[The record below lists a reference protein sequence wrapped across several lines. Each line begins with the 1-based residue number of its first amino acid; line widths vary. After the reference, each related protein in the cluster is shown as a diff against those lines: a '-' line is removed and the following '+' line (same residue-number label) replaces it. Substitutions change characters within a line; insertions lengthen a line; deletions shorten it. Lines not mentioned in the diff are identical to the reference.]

1 MKNELEV
8 FDFKE
13 EDELPESE
21 AGKFLGKF
29 KNPNKDDSSALKCE
43 LLECVT
49 EETNA
54 HLQGIGNVPCVNAGA
69 VDCAPSCNEQMYAP
83 MNIGGEEGNDIR
95 APQMNSTSCEQSP
108 NLEKDNCGFES
119 CISELASRDL
129 CIKGPLLGETQ
140 LYSGNLDPPSNNEP
154 VDVNSDADGSM
165 SEGSSSSPAS
175 DIAPNGVPLNGHMS
189 DQWVDES
196 EVDDI
201 NMTVVVSPDYVLYRD
216 KFCLGHLVV
225 FSCTGIKIKD
235 SNACGVQ
242 GSFTFEKGIDDIIDI
257 KFQWLQRFGSV
268 EVNLRVISNDTVQD
282 DDACGTSGIEELK
295 FSFSDCNWSD
305 KLEKITSLNAKY
317 LALWGVDHD
326 NPVDMDGDNSFRQR
340 HYFPNFDEP
349 FEDVVYPEGDS
360 DAVSISKRDVDLLQ
374 PDTFVNDTIID
385 FYIKYLKNQIQAEE
399 KHRFHFF
406 NSFFFRK
413 LADLDKDPSSISDGK
428 AAFLR
433 VRKWTRKVDIFGKD
447 YIFIP
452 VNFNLHW
459 SLIVICHPGDVASF
473 KVEDLKRSEKVPC
486 ILHMDSIKGTHAGL
500 KKLVQSYLCEE
511 WKERHKDTSED
522 VSSKFLN
529 LRFIPLELPQQ
540 ENSFDC
546 GLFLLHYL
554 ELFLA
559 EAPVSFSPLKLK
571 KLSSFLNVDWFPP
584 GEASLKRSLIQK
596 LISGLLQ
603 KRSGVC
609 LDKHQSPRFL
619 ENNVNEMCL
628 EFLSEKCSAA
638 TAQPGNLS
646 NSQASQGIEITLLG
660 ATSVRNLQC
669 VNDSSLVLK
678 ELHEPGVAAGSLLAY
693 QSFGEPSSYYH
704 LNGAVSTREHDI
716 ETAEEYGYLASGGN
730 GFQQITEL
738 TPQVGSISFP
748 SRDFGTEASWN
759 PEICMQGEQDADSS
773 EPSAS
778 DDSEDVGIIEN
789 GPFVE
794 DGGHS
799 LEGRTDQCRS
809 LSMDIG
815 CFTEGPASVPSEILQ
830 SLAVEGPEEA
840 DHRNDI
846 RDIPFC
852 HKSPTTSLLED
863 SNLIDERLPQD
874 SNTIENREV
883 TGDYAQVIDENLQT
897 DKYEQQAAKRLRL
910 TPPEGE
916 ELMGSP

>member
-1 MKNELEV
+1 MKSELGV

-13 EDELPESE
+13 EDELPELE

-29 KNPNKDDSSALKCE
+29 KNPNNDDSPALK
-43 LLECVT
+43 LT
-49 EETNA
+49 KETIV
-54 HLQGIGNVPCVNAGA
+54 QIEGIGNVPCVNADA
-69 VDCAPSCNEQMYAP
+69 VDCTPSCNVDCAPSCNEQMCAP
-83 MNIGGEEGNDIR
+83 MKIDGEEGNDIR

-129 CIKGPLLGETQ
+129 CTKGPLLGESQ
-140 LYSGNLDPPSNNEP
+140 LCSGNLDPPSNNEP

-175 DIAPNGVPLNGHMS
+175 DIAPNGVSLNGHMS
-189 DQWVDES
+189 DQWVDDS

-201 NMTVVVSPDYVLYRD
+201 NMGVVVSPDYVFFRD
-216 KFCLGHLVV
+216 KFCLGYLVV

-242 GSFTFEKGIDDIIDI
+242 ESFTFEKGIDDIVDI

-268 EVNLRVISNDTVQD
+268 EVKLHVILNDVAQD
-282 DDACGTSGIEELK
+282 DNACGTSGIEELK
-295 FSFSDCNWSD
+295 FSFSDCNWSEQ
-305 KLEKITSLNAKY
+305 LEKITSLNAKY
-317 LALWGVDHD
+317 LALWSVDHD
-326 NPVDMDGDNSFRQR
+326 NPVDMDGVGRR
-340 HYFPNFDEP
+340 RYFPNFDEP

-360 DAVSISKRDVDLLQ
+360 DAVSISKRDIDLLQ

-529 LRFIPLELPQQ
+529 FRFIPLELPQQ

-596 LISGLLQ
+596 LISELLQ
-603 KRSGVC
+603 NRSRVC
-609 LDKHQSPRFL
+609 LEEHQSSRFL
-619 ENNVNEMCL
+619 ENSVNEMRL

-638 TAQPGNLS
+638 AARHGNLS
-646 NSQASQGIEITLLG
+646 NSQAGQGVEITLLG
-660 ATSVRNLQC
+660 PTSGRNLQC
-669 VNDSSLVLK
+669 ANDSSLVLK
-678 ELHEPGVAAGSLLAY
+678 ELLEPGVTAGSLLAY
-693 QSFGEPSSYYH
+693 QSFGEPSSYYD
-704 LNGAVSTREHDI
+704 LNGAASAREHDV
-716 ETAEEYGYLASGGN
+716 ETAEEYGYLASGSN

-748 SRDFGTEASWN
+748 SRDFGTEATWN
-759 PEICMQGEQDADSS
+759 PEICMQGEHGVDSS
-773 EPSAS
+773 DLSAS

-794 DGGHS
+794 DGGQS
-799 LEGRTDQCRS
+799 LEGRTDQPRS

-815 CFTEGPASVPSEILQ
+815 CFTEGPASVPSEMLQ
-830 SLAVEGPEEA
+830 TLAVGGPEVP
-840 DHRNDI
+840 DQMHDRNDI
-846 RDIPFC
+846 TDLPSC
-852 HKSPTTSLLED
+852 HENPTTSFLED
-863 SNLIDERLPQD
+863 SNLIEQRLSQD
-874 SNTIENREV
+874 SDTIGNREV
-883 TGDYAQVIDENLQT
+883 DGDYAQVTDDNLQT
-897 DKYEQQAAKRLRL
+897 QPYEQQGAKRLRL
-910 TPPEGE
+910 TPREGE
-916 ELMGSP
+916 D

>member
-1 MKNELEV
+1 MKNELGV

-13 EDELPESE
+13 EDELPELE

-29 KNPNKDDSSALKCE
+29 KNPNNDDSSALKCE

-49 EETNA
+49 GETNVQI
-54 HLQGIGNVPCVNAGA
+54 QGIGNVPCVNADA
-69 VDCAPSCNEQMYAP
+69 VDCAPSCNEQMCAP
-83 MNIGGEEGNDIR
+83 MKIGGEEGNDTR
-95 APQMNSTSCEQSP
+95 APQMNSTSCEHSP

-119 CISELASRDL
+119 CISELASRNL
-129 CIKGPLLGETQ
+129 CTKGPLLGESQ
-140 LYSGNLDPPSNNEP
+140 LYSGNLDHPSDNEP

-175 DIAPNGVPLNGHMS
+175 DIALNGVSLNGHMS
-189 DQWVDES
+189 DQWVDDS
-196 EVDDI
+196 EVQDDV
-201 NMTVVVSPDYVLYRD
+201 NMRVVVSPDYVFYRD
-216 KFCLGHLVV
+216 KFCSGYLVV

-235 SNACGVQ
+235 SNACGVP

-268 EVNLRVISNDTVQD
+268 EVKLHVISNDVVQ

-317 LALWGVDHD
+317 LTLWSVDHD
-326 NPVDMDGDNSFRQR
+326 NPVDMDGDNPFGQR

-385 FYIKYLKNQIQAEE
+385 FYIKYLKNHIQAEE

-522 VSSKFLN
+522 VASKFLN

-596 LISGLLQ
+596 LISELLQ
-603 KRSGVC
+603 NRSRFC
-609 LDKHQSPRFL
+609 LDRHQSPRFP
-619 ENNVNEMCL
+619 ENTVNEMRL
-628 EFLSEKCSAA
+628 EFLSEKCSSA
-638 TAQPGNLS
+638 TAQHGNLS
-646 NSQASQGIEITLLG
+646 NSQASQRVEITLSG

-669 VNDSSLVLK
+669 GNDSNLVLK
-678 ELHEPGVAAGSLLAY
+678 ELLEPGVTAGSLLAY
-693 QSFGEPSSYYH
+693 QSFGDPSSYYH
-704 LNGAVSTREHDI
+704 LNGAVSAREHDI
-716 ETAEEYGYLASGGN
+716 ETAEEYGYLASGSN

-759 PEICMQGEQDADSS
+759 PEICMQGEQDVDSS
-773 EPSAS
+773 ELSAS

-794 DGGHS
+794 DCGHS
-799 LEGRTDQCRS
+799 LEGRTDQPRS

-815 CFTEGPASVPSEILQ
+815 CFTEGLASVPSETLQ
-830 SLAVEGPEEA
+830 TLAVEGPEVP
-840 DHRNDI
+840 DQMHNRNDI
-846 RDIPFC
+846 TDIPSC
-852 HKSPTTSLLED
+852 HENPTTSLLED
-863 SNLIDERLPQD
+863 SNLIEQRLSQD
-874 SNTIENREV
+874 SDTIENGKV
-883 TGDYAQVIDENLQT
+883 DGDYAEVTDDNPQT
-897 DKYEQQAAKRLRL
+897 EPYEQQAAKRLRL
-910 TPPEGE
+910 TPCEGE
-916 ELMGSP
+916 D